1 MSWYGVE
8 KDLINAHSSPPPQR
22 APLLSLYK
30 ILHTKSN
37 FLMAI
42 GQWPATAIK
51 SEVLFRSL
59 GNLAARW
66 PSLYFWGTA
75 DRWWEFKDKMCEPE
89 AERCY
94 RQLLEATCLVWLPQ
108 VVAIVAIL
116 VIRVIIAIVVIVA
129 FVVICVILRC
139 YPQQL
144 EATWLSG
151 CHQTRKLPT
160 PHSDGNQL
168 AS

>member
-1 MSWYGVE
+1 
-8 KDLINAHSSPPPQR
+8 
-22 APLLSLYK
+22 
-30 ILHTKSN
+30 
-37 FLMAI
+37 
-42 GQWPATAIK
+42 
-51 SEVLFRSL
+51 
-59 GNLAARW
+59 
-66 PSLYFWGTA
+66 
-75 DRWWEFKDKMCEPE
+75 MCEPE

-94 RQLLEATCLVWLPQ
+94 QQRLEATWLVWFPQ
-108 VVAIVAIL
+108 VVAVLVAIAAIL